1 MLIPWSFQVQAVS
14 SPGCFL
20 LATKG
25 DKFSQDKGWTTSGN
39 VPRNS
44 GTSCHVDIW
53 VVVSSILNFQD
64 GLKPPTRYCIICCHS
79 SKFALLPALQ
89 D

>member
-53 VVVSSILNFQD
+53 VVVSSILNFH
-64 GLKPPTRYCIICCHS
+64 PEICGIGPI
-79 SKFALLPALQ
+79 F
-89 D
+89 